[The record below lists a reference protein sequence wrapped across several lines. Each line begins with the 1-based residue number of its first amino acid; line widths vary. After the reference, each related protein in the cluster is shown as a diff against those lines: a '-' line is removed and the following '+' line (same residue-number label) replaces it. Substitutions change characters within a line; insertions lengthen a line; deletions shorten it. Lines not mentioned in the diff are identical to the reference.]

1 MPQRGW
7 YPCPQ
12 PLAARIRPVPA
23 APTTRFVD
31 SLKAVPAA
39 AWDAL
44 RADGN
49 PFLRHAFLLALEESG
64 CVDGRS
70 GWYSRHLLLERD
82 GRLLAAAPV
91 YVKEHSYGEYVFDWA
106 WANAYQR
113 AGLRYYPKL
122 VVAVP
127 FTPVTGPRLL
137 IAPGADEAA
146 LLAAAGQ
153 ALIGQAQ
160 ALKASSVHWLFTP
173 DRQTAALDGP
183 QWLRRSGCQ
192 FHWENRA
199 YGTFDDYLAALTAE
213 KRKKVRRER
222 RQVAEAG
229 IRVEVVPGSAAGAAE
244 WAAMYGFYR
253 ATVARHGAIPYLSEA
268 FFERLGQ
275 TLADA
280 VVLLLAVR
288 GGRCVAGALNLQG
301 PDALYGRYWGCH
313 ADYHSL
319 HFETCYYRAI
329 EYCIGQGLAR
339 FEAGAQG
346 EHKLSRG
353 FLPVQTH
360 SLHWLAEPRFAD
372 AVADYLVE
380 ETGEMER
387 YRELLAEHS
396 PFRRQP
402 P

>member
-1 MPQRGW
+1 MPD
-7 YPCPQ
+7 
-12 PLAARIRPVPA
+12 RI
-23 APTTRFVD
+23 TTRFVD
-31 SLKAVPAA
+31 SIKAVPAA
-39 AWDAL
+39 AWNGLDLA
-44 RADGN
+44 GN
-49 PFLRHAFLLALEESG
+49 PFLRHEFLLALEESG
-64 CVDGRS
+64 CVDGKS
-70 GWYSRHLLLERD
+70 GWASQHLLIEQG

-91 YVKEHSYGEYVFDWA
+91 YVKQHSYGEYVFDWA

-137 IAPGADEAA
+137 LAPGANEAA
-146 LLAAAGQ
+146 LLATAGE
-153 ALIGQAQ
+153 ALIAHAK
-160 ALKASSVHWLFTP
+160 ALRASSVHWLFP
-173 DRQTAALDGP
+173 PERQTTALAGG
-183 QWLRRSGCQ
+183 QWLQRVGHQ
-192 FHWENRA
+192 FHWENRG
-199 YGTFDDYLAALTAE
+199 YGSFDDYLAALTAE

-222 RQVAEAG
+222 RQVADAG
-229 IRVEVVPGSAAGAAE
+229 IEVRVVPGRAAGDAE

-275 TLADA
+275 TLADC

-288 GGRCVAGALNLQG
+288 DGRYVAGALNLQG
-301 PDALYGRYWGCH
+301 TDALYGRYWGCH

-329 EYCIGQGLAR
+329 EYCIDSGLAR

-380 ETGEMER
+380 ETGQMEQ

-396 PFRRQP
+396 PFRREQP
-402 P
+402 

>member
-1 MPQRGW
+1 
-7 YPCPQ
+7 
-12 PLAARIRPVPA
+12 
-23 APTTRFVD
+23 
-31 SLKAVPAA
+31 
-39 AWDAL
+39 
-44 RADGN
+44 
-49 PFLRHAFLLALEESG
+49 
-64 CVDGRS
+64 
-70 GWYSRHLLLERD
+70 
-82 GRLLAAAPV
+82 
-91 YVKEHSYGEYVFDWA
+91 
-106 WANAYQR
+106 
-113 AGLRYYPKL
+113 
-122 VVAVP
+122 
-127 FTPVTGPRLL
+127 
-137 IAPGADEAA
+137 
-146 LLAAAGQ
+146 
-153 ALIGQAQ
+153 
-160 ALKASSVHWLFTP
+160 
-173 DRQTAALDGP
+173 
-183 QWLRRSGCQ
+183 
-192 FHWENRA
+192 
-199 YGTFDDYLAALTAE
+199 
-213 KRKKVRRER
+213 
-222 RQVAEAG
+222 
-229 IRVEVVPGSAAGAAE
+229 
-244 WAAMYGFYR
+244 MYGFYR

-288 GGRCVAGALNLQG
+288 GGRYVAGALNLQG

-329 EYCIGQGLAR
+329 EHCIEQGLAR